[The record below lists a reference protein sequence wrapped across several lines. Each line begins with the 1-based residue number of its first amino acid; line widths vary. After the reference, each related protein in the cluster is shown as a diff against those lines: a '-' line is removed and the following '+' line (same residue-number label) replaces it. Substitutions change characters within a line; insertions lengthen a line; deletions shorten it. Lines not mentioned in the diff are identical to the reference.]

1 REEVNSFTFE
11 KRICMGTKSVLIIAG
26 EVSGDMHGANLI
38 REMKKSE
45 PDLCFWG
52 IGGERMKQEGVE
64 LLYHINR
71 MSLIGLTEV
80 IKHIPFVCRVIN
92 RIAELVEEK
101 KPQVVILIDYPG
113 FNVRLGK
120 RLKKAGCKIFYYISP
135 QVWAWGKGRIKKIAG
150 ITDKMAVILPFEED
164 IYKKA
169 GIDAVFV
176 GHPLVDTAKTEV
188 TREEFYKTTGLT
200 KDKITI
206 GLLPGSRIQEI
217 ETLLPEMLKSLH
229 SISETAGNVQGV
241 VSMSPT
247 IDKEIYDEII
257 SMHFPIPLIPEYNY
271 PIMRYCDI
279 LVIASGTATLEAAV
293 IGTPMIIVYRVSPVT
308 YFFAKLLVKI
318 PYIGLANIIAQRQI
332 IPELI
337 QRKSLAGDITAELEK
352 MLANPAIGDGMRKE
366 LNDVKKKLG
375 SPGASKRAAKM
386 AVELMNS

>member
-1 REEVNSFTFE
+1 
-11 KRICMGTKSVLIIAG
+11 MGTKSVLIIAG

-64 LLYHINR
+64 LLYHINQ
-71 MSLIGLTEV
+71 MSLIGFTEV
-80 IKHIPFVCRVIN
+80 IKHIPFVYGVIG
-92 RIAELVEEK
+92 RIAELVEER

-120 RLKKAGCKIFYYISP
+120 RLKKTGCKIFYYISP
-135 QVWAWGKGRIKKIAG
+135 QVWAWGKGRIKKIAR
-150 ITDKMAVILPFEED
+150 ITDKMAVILPFEEE
-164 IYKKA
+164 IYRKA

-176 GHPLVDTAKTEV
+176 GHPLLDTAKTEV
-188 TREEFYKTTGLT
+188 TREEFYKTTGLA

-217 ETLLPEMLKSLH
+217 EPLLPEMLKSLH

-257 SMHFPIPLIPEYNY
+257 SKHFPIPLIPEYNY

-293 IGTPMIIVYRVSPVT
+293 IGTPMIIVYRVSPIT
-308 YFFAKLLVKI
+308 YFFAKLLVRI